1 MSSARHPTGMPIQKI
16 YADRYARKKGCGK
29 ISAPPPQNSKPMNP
43 TISDRLCKRSHRAS
57 DTSPFMACSR
67 GVDVDL
73 SGRRRGWHV
82 GSVAAREY
90 KPRSPSDLQ
99 GGPVGHN
106 PASRQSRWSSRRKN
120 SLPAPG
126 ASDRCEMT
134 PERDSRAVLSFPVQC
149 QPDHDRVNNKC
160 CSAPVPAPIVQ
171 GSPRR
176 ETCRLAYRLPFP
188 CIGVGRCAVDLWP
201 RCLPRA
207 AVRPGHLR
215 KRCCEPGGRIWV
227 DRPSF
232 ADSQRGITSQ
242 ASQKYT
248 LFLSAPFAKEM

>member
-43 TISDRLCKRSHRAS
+43 TMSDRLCKRSHRVS

-67 GVDVDL
+67 VVDVDL
-73 SGRRRGWHV
+73 SGRRRRWHA

-99 GGPVGHN
+99 GGPVAHN

-120 SLPAPG
+120 SPRAPG
-126 ASDRCEMT
+126 ATDRCEMT
-134 PERDSRAVLSFPVQC
+134 PEHDSRVALSFPVQC
-149 QPDHDRVNNKC
+149 QPDHDRVNKRC
-160 CSAPVPAPIVQ
+160 CNVPVPAPIAQ

-176 ETCRLAYRLPFP
+176 EMCRPAYRLSFP

-201 RCLPRA
+201 RYHPQVVA
-207 AVRPGHLR
+207 RPGCHR
-215 KRCCEPGGRIWV
+215 KKCCEPAVRIWA

-232 ADSQRGITSQ
+232 ADSPQRVANQ
-242 ASQKYT
+242 ASQKHT
-248 LFLSAPFAKEM
+248 LFFSAPFAKEM